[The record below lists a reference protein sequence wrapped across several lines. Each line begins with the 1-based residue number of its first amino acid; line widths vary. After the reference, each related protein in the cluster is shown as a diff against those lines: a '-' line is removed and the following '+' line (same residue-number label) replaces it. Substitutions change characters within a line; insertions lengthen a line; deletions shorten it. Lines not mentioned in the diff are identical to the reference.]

1 MRSGRASAWI
11 ATMVAVLYVVWA
23 RVLPPFGQLPGDIGD
38 TRFNMYALEHSYQ
51 WLIGNSS
58 LWNMPM
64 FWPLNVTSA
73 FSEMHLGSVV
83 FYSIPRLLGLEQ
95 YEAMQVWFA

>member
-1 MRSGRASAWI
+1 MEPHHQRHIEGESHWITLASVVA
-11 ATMVAVLYVVWA
+11 MVAVVCAVWA

-64 FWPLNVTSA
+64 FWPLT
-73 FSEMHLGSVV
+73 
-83 FYSIPRLLGLEQ
+83 
-95 YEAMQVWFA
+95 